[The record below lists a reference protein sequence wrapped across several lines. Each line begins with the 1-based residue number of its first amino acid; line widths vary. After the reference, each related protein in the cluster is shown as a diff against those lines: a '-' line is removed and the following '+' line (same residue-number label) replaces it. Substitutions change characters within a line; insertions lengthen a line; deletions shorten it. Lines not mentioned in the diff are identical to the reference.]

1 MILVI
6 DANIL
11 FSALIKN
18 SFTSE
23 LMLKNNLKL
32 YSPEFILEEF
42 FKYENYIL
50 KKTKRTK
57 EEFIE
62 IIHILKEIIII
73 IPKEDY
79 SCFIKKAEKI
89 SPDPNDILYFA
100 LALKL
105 NCPIWSNDKKL
116 KEQNKILIYSTK
128 DIIDILQLQS
138 FPDHKIQ

>member
-1 MILVI
+1 MHQKQQNFFNSKHHKEK
-6 DANIL
+6 NIIREEVEKSISSI
-11 FSALIKN
+11 FHKALESGDI
-18 SFTSE
+18 SE
-23 LMLKNNLKL
+23 
-32 YSPEFILEEF
+32 
-42 FKYENYIL
+42 
-50 KKTKRTK
+50 TTQ